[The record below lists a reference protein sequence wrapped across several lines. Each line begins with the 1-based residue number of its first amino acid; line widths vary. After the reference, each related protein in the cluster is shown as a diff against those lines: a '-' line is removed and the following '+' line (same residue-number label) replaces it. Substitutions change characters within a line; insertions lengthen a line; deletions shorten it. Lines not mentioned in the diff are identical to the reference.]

1 MGMRKQFRSV
11 AEIQVGN
18 DEDFEQDSSGDG
30 EDWERKKLWRLPKW
44 LDVGRERGGKV
55 DDDIRVLTSAA
66 GQIDSVIPWNED
78 GGSQV

>member
-30 EDWERKKLWRLPKW
+30 RIGRGRNCEDFPSDWMW
-44 LDVGRERGGKV
+44 DVKEGARSMM
-55 DDDIRVLTSAA
+55 TS
-66 GQIDSVIPWNED
+66 EF
-78 GGSQV
+78 

>member
-30 EDWERKKLWRLPKW
+30 EDWERKKL
-44 LDVGRERGGKV
+44 
-55 DDDIRVLTSAA
+55 
-66 GQIDSVIPWNED
+66 
-78 GGSQV
+78 